1 MVKFGARVQTW
12 DSLPM
17 SNFVI
22 IAWELALRGRF
33 IAKIPYFD
41 DFSQHF
47 YSHVGE
53 TKIWRAGADLGLPPH
68 I

>member
-1 MVKFGARVQTW
+1 M
-12 DSLPM
+12 L
-17 SNFVI
+17 NFVI